1 MKYIVI
7 PAEILIDIP
16 QEELDILGL
25 SPRYSVD
32 KSEVIMK
39 LDNYNKL
46 FPPTMEVSED
56 NMDTKYPYPIYISGS
71 HEFNDLIESSNWNGE
86 VI

>member
-39 LDNYNKL
+39 LDN
-46 FPPTMEVSED
+46 
-56 NMDTKYPYPIYISGS
+56 
-71 HEFNDLIESSNWNGE
+71 
-86 VI
+86 

>member
-46 FPPTMEVSED
+46 FPPTMEVIED
-56 NMDTKYPYPIYISGS
+56 DMDTKYPYPIYIYGS
-71 HEFNDLIESSNWNGE
+71 HDFNELIESSDWNGV

>member
-46 FPPTMEVSED
+46 FPSTMDISDD
-56 NMDTKYPYPIYISGS
+56 NVDTNYPYPIYISGS
-71 HEFNDLIESSNWNGE
+71 HEFNELMKSSDWNE
-86 VI
+86 E